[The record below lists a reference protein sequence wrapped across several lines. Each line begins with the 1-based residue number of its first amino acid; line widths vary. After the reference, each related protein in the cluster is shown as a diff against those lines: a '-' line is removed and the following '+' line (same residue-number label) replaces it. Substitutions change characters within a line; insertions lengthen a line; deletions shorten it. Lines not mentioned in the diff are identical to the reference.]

1 MTQAQKRIAMIGV
14 LLTLILAVLDQN
26 IVATASW
33 SIVRELDPVHGLERL
48 PWLVTAYSLA
58 ATAALPL
65 YGKLCDVYGAKHV
78 YLGAVGLFLAG
89 SALCALAQ
97 DMGQLIAF
105 RAVQGLGG
113 GGLMSVTMIVA
124 AHLTPPQQRASAGG
138 AGGLI
143 AGLGLVAGPLLGGV
157 FTDHATWRWI
167 FYLNLPVGLFV
178 LVSAAIAIRLGDGGL
193 RHRIDYP
200 GAALIAMAACLLL
213 LIVEWGGKIY
223 AWDSATIVALTGL
236 DVVLFAAFAWRQLTA
251 AEPILPLSMFRHPTL
266 RIALPLQLLTGLG
279 MAGGIFY
286 TVIYLQVVAG
296 VKATDS
302 GLYLIPM
309 AIGMVVS
316 GTISGVLIGRGRD
329 TKPFLIAGMACV
341 TAAMVLLSRLET
353 ATSAWTL
360 RFDLFVMGVG
370 FGMVLGIVVM
380 LVQNSA
386 PRSQLGV
393 ATTSIRFVQVLGSA
407 LGTATFGILLNRTT
421 ESHLPPGTRAGSL
434 ARAVPPEARERV
446 VGALLSGVHVVF
458 LSAAGVMAVAVLLAV
473 FLRTS
478 PALPA
483 DPPAPQRVG
492 V

>member
-1 MTQAQKRIAMIGV
+1 MTEAQKRIAMVGV

-26 IVATASW
+26 IVSTASW

-48 PWLVTAYSLA
+48 PWLITAYSLA

-65 YGKLCDVYGAKHV
+65 YGKLCDVHGAKHV
-78 YLGAVGLFLAG
+78 YLAAVSLFLAG
-89 SALCALAQ
+89 SALCGVAQ

-105 RAVQGLGG
+105 RALQGLGG
-113 GGLMSVTMIVA
+113 GGLMSVTMVVA
-124 AHLTPPQQRASAGG
+124 AHIFPPQKRASAGG

-157 FTDHATWRWI
+157 FTDQVTWRWI

-178 LVSAAIAIRLGDGGL
+178 LVSAAAVIRLGDGGL
-193 RHRIDYP
+193 RHRIDYL
-200 GAALIAMAACLLL
+200 GAGLVATAACLLL
-213 LIVEWGGKIY
+213 LIVEWGGKTY
-223 AWDSATIVALTGL
+223 AWDSAAMLSLIAL

-251 AEPILPLSMFRHPTL
+251 AEPILPFSMFRDPTL

-286 TVIYLQVVAG
+286 TVVYLQAAVG

-309 AIGMVVS
+309 AIGMVLS
-316 GTISGVLIGRGRD
+316 GTISGVLIGRGRG
-329 TKPFLIAGMACV
+329 TKPFLLAGMACV

-353 ATSAWTL
+353 TTSAWTL

-370 FGMVLGIVVM
+370 FGMVLGVVVM

-386 PRSQLGV
+386 PPSQLGV
-393 ATTSIRFVQVLGSA
+393 ATTSIRFAQVLGSA
-407 LGTATFGILLNRTT
+407 LGAAVFGILLSRATAA
-421 ESHLPPGTRAGSL
+421 HLPPGFRAGSL
-434 ARAVPPEARERV
+434 AGALRPEVREQA
-446 VGALLSGVHVVF
+446 VGALVSGVHVVF
-458 LSAAGVMAVAVLLAV
+458 LSAAGVMAAALVLAM
-473 FLRTS
+473 FLKTS

-483 DPPAPQRVG
+483 DPPAPHRVR